1 MADYVEPGK
10 NAESKPKKDK
20 DAFLATMR
28 ANYAKDAEF
37 VRENHEEALDDLRF
51 KSGDQWDAD
60 IRAQRFIDGR
70 PCLTVDHLG
79 QHVRQV
85 TGDIRLNKPAVKVRP
100 VDNGADPKTAE
111 LFTGLIR
118 NIEQQ
123 SMATSVYVR
132 AGENAAVCGEGAFRI
147 LTVYSDDDAFDQ
159 DIRIGRINNPL
170 AVIWDRDA
178 QEPTR
183 EDALH
188 CWVLE
193 EFSLEAF
200 KKRWPKAST
209 AGFEVDSPEDW
220 VNDWY
225 RNERVLVAE
234 YWVKEP
240 MKRKIALMPDGTTE
254 DVTETE
260 DGELSQRMAMI
271 AMGMMEQG
279 QEPKEPQ
286 FREVDGH
293 KVVRYIVNGA
303 EVLEGP
309 DDWPGRYIPVVPVFG
324 EETYVGN
331 KVVRN
336 GMVRR
341 GKDPQRMINAHA
353 SAAVETVA
361 LAPKAPFIGTDRQF
375 EGYEHEWEQANTKNL
390 PYLRYKA
397 DPQAGGAPQ
406 RQPGPQIPAAWLQ
419 LKQDSVDALNNATG
433 IHPAGLGQE
442 STEKSGKAILA
453 RERQGD
459 VGTFVYID
467 NLAIAIAYAGR
478 QLVDLIPRIYDAERV
493 VRVLGEDDAEE
504 LVIVNQTDPVTGQIK
519 NDLGRGKYDVIVQTG
534 PSFSTKRQE
543 SAEAMLQ
550 FMQTMP
556 QAAEMVMDL
565 LVKNFDWP
573 GAEEL
578 AERFRKVALAN
589 GMVEPD
595 PEKGEQPPPPPPPD
609 PEMVEAE
616 ANVAKTEAE
625 TQGKQLENVQKSLE
639 IWLATGQLQ
648 QLVSGYVQQAM
659 MGARAVQGAPPGQ
672 PMPAQQPMNQPPAMG
687 GF

>member
-1 MADYVEPGK
+1 
-10 NAESKPKKDK
+10 
-20 DAFLATMR
+20 
-28 ANYAKDAEF
+28 
-37 VRENHEEALDDLRF
+37 
-51 KSGDQWDAD
+51 
-60 IRAQRFIDGR
+60 
-70 PCLTVDHLG
+70 
-79 QHVRQV
+79 
-85 TGDIRLNKPAVKVRP
+85 
-100 VDNGADPKTAE
+100 
-111 LFTGLIR
+111 
-118 NIEQQ
+118 
-123 SMATSVYVR
+123 
-132 AGENAAVCGEGAFRI
+132 
-147 LTVYSDDDAFDQ
+147 
-159 DIRIGRINNPL
+159 
-170 AVIWDRDA
+170 
-178 QEPTR
+178 
-183 EDALH
+183 
-188 CWVLE
+188 
-193 EFSLEAF
+193 
-200 KKRWPKAST
+200 
-209 AGFEVDSPEDW
+209 
-220 VNDWY
+220 
-225 RNERVLVAE
+225 
-234 YWVKEP
+234 
-240 MKRKIALMPDGTTE
+240 
-254 DVTETE
+254 
-260 DGELSQRMAMI
+260 
-271 AMGMMEQG
+271 
-279 QEPKEPQ
+279 
-286 FREVDGH
+286 
-293 KVVRYIVNGA
+293 
-303 EVLEGP
+303 
-309 DDWPGRYIPVVPVFG
+309 VFG

-375 EGYEHEWEQANTKNL
+375 EGYEHEWEQANVKNL

-504 LVIVNQTDPVTGQIK
+504 LVIVNQTDPVTGMIK
-519 NDLGRGKYDVIVQTG
+519 NDLGRGKYDVVVQTG

-595 PEKGEQPPPPPPPD
+595 PEKGEEPPPPPPPD
-609 PEMVEAE
+609 PKAVEAD
-616 ANVAKTEAE
+616 AKVAKMGAE
-625 TQGKQLENVQKSLE
+625 TEGQKLENAKQMLE
-639 IWLATGQLQ
+639 LALATGQLQ
-648 QLVSGYVQQAM
+648 QIVQMYVQQAL
-659 MGARAVQGAPPGQ
+659 MGAAAVQGGPGMAPPM
-672 PMPAQQPMNQPPAMG
+672 PMQQPMAGPGMQGPAGPAG